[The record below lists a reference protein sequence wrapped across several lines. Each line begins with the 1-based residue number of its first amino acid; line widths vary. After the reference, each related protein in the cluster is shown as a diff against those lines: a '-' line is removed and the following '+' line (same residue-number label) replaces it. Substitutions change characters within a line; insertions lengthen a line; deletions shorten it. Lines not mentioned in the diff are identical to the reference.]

1 VKRSPSARPLDWRRP
16 WRDVRFWV
24 VVTLLVAAVI
34 RLVLLLQLADSP
46 FGDYLGIDERYYHT
60 QALEIAAGEG
70 PELPFFMSPL
80 YQMALGGVYALAG
93 GSWWT
98 VRVIQAL
105 LGLGT
110 LFLVWLTARR
120 LTGRWW
126 ALGILGAAVLYSQF
140 FFTETL
146 LLPTTLA
153 TFLVVLGTCLAVRH
167 VRRPGPWTAA
177 GIGISFALAALAH
190 GLLAVPAVVVGLY
203 LFLKRLKR
211 DKRAAFKELGLLVA
225 AATVIV
231 APVTLANSLADGH
244 LVPLSTNGGLNL
256 YIGNQ
261 PGAVGLY
268 RPYSTTA
275 YSLDFTARW
284 PAEREAAERGEP
296 PPSGSEVSAY
306 WNNRFFDELDKDPW
320 RIAGL
325 FGTRA
330 LLLLNGFEYPQ
341 VENYY
346 FEGEFV
352 PLLKWPWLS
361 LYVLLPLGAAG
372 LVLGRRRGARVL
384 GVIVLTYAV
393 ALLPFFVT
401 ARFRF
406 PAIPLVIIGA
416 GLFVERVVRLIR
428 LRKRWK
434 TSKKLR
440 LNAVVTAAV
449 LIPFVAATA
458 YRPEV
463 TRAYDNLSVGY
474 NNLGTEAY
482 ARGDYAASVRYQELA
497 LDQNPG
503 MLPARLNLGQALL
516 AAGDYSRAEEELV
529 RLRGSALDPVRL
541 ELSIAGAQ
549 RGRGDDLAALA
560 TLQRAAEAPFAEGS
574 ILAALSRVYADLGD
588 AYHAREAAERAV
600 LLSPE
605 LADGYLAQAEVEYA
619 AGDGEKAL
627 EVIRAGLGQSP
638 RRAELLLF
646 AGSIGEDGEKLKEAS
661 LAAAEGGDWTVWARA
676 LVALSRLKAVSG
688 M

>member
-1 VKRSPSARPLDWRRP
+1 VKLCPSAEPLDWRRP
-16 WRDVRFWV
+16 WRDDRFWV
-24 VVTLLVAAVI
+24 AVVLLVAAVI

-46 FGDYLGIDERYYHT
+46 FGDYLGLDERYYNT

-98 VRVIQAL
+98 VRVLQAL

-110 LFLVWLTARR
+110 LFLVWRTARR

-126 ALGILGAAVLYSQF
+126 ALGILGAATLYSQF

-146 LLPTTLA
+146 LLPTTLTA
-153 TFLVVLGTCLAVRH
+153 FLVVLGTYLAVRH
-167 VRRPGPWTAA
+167 VQRPGSWTAV
-177 GIGISFALAALAH
+177 GIGVVFALAALTH
-190 GLLAVPAVVVGLY
+190 GLLAVPAAAVGLY
-203 LFLKRLKR
+203 LFLRRLKR
-211 DKRAAFKELGLLVA
+211 NRKAAFKELGILVA
-225 AATVIV
+225 AATVVV
-231 APVTLANSLADGH
+231 APVTLSNSLADGH
-244 LVPLSTNGGLNL
+244 FVPLSTNGGLNL

-268 RPYSTTA
+268 RPYATTT
-275 YSLDFTARW
+275 YSQDFTARW

-296 PPSGSEVSAY
+296 PPTDSEVSAY
-306 WNNRFFDELDKDPW
+306 WTRRFVGEFEKDPW

-325 FGTRA
+325 FGKRA

-341 VENYY
+341 VENFY

-361 LYVLLPLGAAG
+361 LYLLLPLGAAG

-384 GVIVLTYAV
+384 GVIVLAYAV
-393 ALLPFFVT
+393 VLLPFFVT

-406 PAIPLVIIGA
+406 PVIPLVIIGA

-428 LRKRWK
+428 LRSRWK

-440 LNAVVTAAV
+440 LGTFVTAAV
-449 LIPFVAATA
+449 LIPFIAATA
-458 YRPEV
+458 YKPEV
-463 TRAYDNLSVGY
+463 TRAYDNLAVGY

-482 ARGDYAASVRYQELA
+482 ARGDYAGAVRYQEQA
-497 LDQNPG
+497 LDQSPG

-516 AAGDYSRAEEELV
+516 AAGDYARAEDEFV
-529 RLRGSALDPVRL
+529 QLRGGALDPVRL
-541 ELSIAGAQ
+541 EILIARSQ
-549 RGRGDDLAALA
+549 RGRGDDLAALD

-574 ILAALSRVYADLGD
+574 LLAALAQLYLDLGD
-588 AYHAREAAERAV
+588 AYHAREAARRAV
-600 LLSPE
+600 ELSPE
-605 LADGYLAQAEVEYA
+605 LPDGYLVQARVETDPSA
-619 AGDGEKAL
+619 AMER
-627 EVIRAGLGQSP
+627 INAGLERCIYKAG
-638 RRAELLLF
+638 LLLF
-646 AGSIGEDGEKLKEAS
+646 AGEFLGDEGFLRSS
-661 LAAAEGGDWTVWARA
+661 VLAAAEDGDWAVWARA
-676 LVALSRLKAVSG
+676 LVSLSRLTTVSG

>member
-1 VKRSPSARPLDWRRP
+1 MKHSPSAKPLDRRRP

-93 GSWWT
+93 GNWWT
-98 VRVIQAL
+98 VRVLQAL

-110 LFLVWLTARR
+110 LLLVWLTARR

-146 LLPTTLA
+146 LLPTTLT
-153 TFLVVLGTCLAVRH
+153 TFLVVLGTYLAVRH
-167 VRRPGPWTAA
+167 VQRPGPWTAA
-177 GIGISFALAALAH
+177 GIGVAFALATLAH
-190 GLLAVPAVVVGLY
+190 GLLAIPAAVVGLY

-211 DKRAAFKELGLLVA
+211 DKRAALKELGLLVA
-225 AATVIV
+225 AAVVVV
-231 APVTLANSLADGH
+231 APVTIADSLADGH
-244 LVPLSTNGGLNL
+244 FVPLSTNGGLNL

-268 RPYSTTA
+268 RPYSPTA

-284 PAEREAAERGEP
+284 PAERAAAERGDP
-296 PPSGSEVSAY
+296 QPADSEVSAY
-306 WNNRFFDELDKDPW
+306 WTRLFFDELERDPW

-325 FGTRA
+325 CGKRA

-341 VENYY
+341 VENFY

-372 LVLGRRRGARVL
+372 LVLGRRRGARVM
-384 GVIVLTYAV
+384 GVIVLAYAV

-406 PAIPLVIIGA
+406 PVIPLVIIGA

-434 TSKKLR
+434 INKKFR
-440 LNAVVTAAV
+440 LGAVLTAAV

-463 TRAYDNLSVGY
+463 THAYDNLAVGY

-497 LDQNPG
+497 LDQSPG

-516 AAGDYSRAEEELV
+516 AAGEYTRAEEAFTS
-529 RLRGSALDPVRL
+529 LRGSALDPVRL
-541 ELSIAGAQ
+541 ELSIARAQ
-549 RGRGDDLAALA
+549 QGRGDDLAALA
-560 TLQRAAEAPFAEGS
+560 TLQLAAEAPFADGS
-574 ILAALSRVYADLGD
+574 ILAALSRLYSGLGD
-588 AYHAREAAERAV
+588 AYHAGEAARRSVE
-600 LLSPE
+600 LSPE
-605 LADGYLAQAEVEYA
+605 EPEGYLAWADVEYA
-619 AGDGEKAL
+619 EGNEEKAL
-627 EVIRAGLGQSP
+627 EVIRAGLEQSP
-638 RRAELLLF
+638 LKAELLLF
-646 AGSIGEDGEKLKEAS
+646 AGGVREDTEMLKEAA
-661 LAAAEGGDWTVWARA
+661 LAAAEEGNWTAWARA
-676 LVALSRLKAVSG
+676 LVSLSRLADRG
-688 M
+688 

>member
-1 VKRSPSARPLDWRRP
+1 VKLCPSAEPLDWRRP
-16 WRDVRFWV
+16 WRDDRFWV
-24 VVTLLVAAVI
+24 VIALLVAAVI

-46 FGDYLGIDERYYHT
+46 FGDYLGLDERYYNT

-98 VRVIQAL
+98 VRVLQAL

-110 LFLVWLTARR
+110 LFLVWRTARR

-126 ALGILGAAVLYSQF
+126 ALGILGAATLYSQF

-146 LLPTTLA
+146 LLPTTLTA
-153 TFLVVLGTCLAVRH
+153 FLVVLGTYLAVRH
-167 VRRPGPWTAA
+167 VQRPGSWTAV
-177 GIGISFALAALAH
+177 GIGVVFALAALAH
-190 GLLAVPAVVVGLY
+190 GLLAVPAVAVGIY
-203 LFLKRLKR
+203 LFFRRLKR
-211 DKRAAFKELGLLVA
+211 NRKAAFKELGILVA
-225 AATVIV
+225 AATVVV
-231 APVTLANSLADGH
+231 APVTLSNSLADGH
-244 LVPLSTNGGLNL
+244 FVPLSTNGGLNL

-268 RPYSTTA
+268 RPYATTT
-275 YSLDFTARW
+275 YSQDFTARW

-296 PPSGSEVSAY
+296 PPTASEVSAY
-306 WNNRFFDELDKDPW
+306 WTRRFVGEFEKDPW

-325 FGTRA
+325 FGKRA

-341 VENYY
+341 VENFY

-361 LYVLLPLGAAG
+361 LYLLLPLGAAG

-384 GVIVLTYAV
+384 GVIVLAYAV
-393 ALLPFFVT
+393 VLLPFFVT

-406 PAIPLVIIGA
+406 PVIPLVIIGA

-428 LRKRWK
+428 LRSQWK
-434 TSKKLR
+434 SSKKFSLSTF
-440 LNAVVTAAV
+440 VTAAV
-449 LIPFVAATA
+449 LIPFIAATA
-458 YRPEV
+458 YKPEV
-463 TRAYDNLSVGY
+463 TRAYDNLAVGY

-482 ARGDYAASVRYQELA
+482 ARGDYAGAVRYQEQA
-497 LDQNPG
+497 LDQSPG

-516 AAGDYSRAEEELV
+516 AAGDYIRAEDEFV
-529 RLRGSALDPVRL
+529 QLRGGALDPVRL
-541 ELSIAGAQ
+541 EILIARAQ
-549 RGRGDDLAALA
+549 RGRGDDLAALD

-574 ILAALSRVYADLGD
+574 LLAALAQLYLDLGD
-588 AYHAREAAERAV
+588 AYHAREAARRAV
-600 LLSPE
+600 ELSPE
-605 LADGYLAQAEVEYA
+605 LPDGYLVQARVETDPSA
-619 AGDGEKAL
+619 AMER
-627 EVIRAGLGQSP
+627 INAGLERCIYKAG
-638 RRAELLLF
+638 LLLF
-646 AGSIGEDGEKLKEAS
+646 AGEFLGDEGFLRSS
-661 LAAAEGGDWTVWARA
+661 VLAAAEDGDWAVWARA
-676 LVALSRLKAVSG
+676 LVSLSRLTTVSG